1 VEEQITHHKSIHN
14 SDNNI
19 YEDDV
24 GGDLRAQFPMSF
36 GTGPTGN
43 GNDREQ
49 SRVEDTSKKNLDG
62 EKEAFYVGAI
72 IDGSGGEEENG
83 KEDDSLGIVVG
94 SNPRS
99 LPVSSEAVME
109 PHGKAVI
116 SLDIDHS
123 GSRLI
128 TGSTDYTVKIFD
140 FNGMKSDC
148 KPFRTIEP
156 CEGHPVVSLSWSPT
170 GDAFLVVTG
179 SSQPKIYT
187 RDGKEEGEF
196 PRGDMYIRDMKNTK
210 GHVTSCRGG
219 QWHPTDKG
227 TSMTC
232 SDDGTIRIW
241 DTWNLKQKTVIKPTL
256 KRPGRYVADL
266 YCMTA
271 FAFSSALPTYLFF
284 FLIPG
289 YQ

>member
-1 VEEQITHHKSIHN
+1 MEEQINHHN
-14 SDNNI
+14 SMQDDNNSI
-19 YEDDV
+19 CEDDI
-24 GGDLRAQFPMSF
+24 GGNLRAQFPLSF
-36 GTGPTGN
+36 GTGPTGT
-43 GNDREQ
+43 REEAEEV
-49 SRVEDTSKKNLDG
+49 RVEGSSKKHLHRQD
-62 EKEAFYVGAI
+62 KESMYVGGI
-72 IDGSGGEEENG
+72 MDGQRGEEERGRENG
-83 KEDDSLGIVVG
+83 SLGTVDG
-94 SNPRS
+94 SNLRS

-109 PHGKAVI
+109 PHNKAVI

-123 GSRLI
+123 GSRLV

-148 KPFRTIEP
+148 KPFRTFEP

-256 KRPGRYVADL
+256 KRPGR
-266 YCMTA
+266 
-271 FAFSSALPTYLFF
+271 
-284 FLIPG
+284 
-289 YQ
+289 